1 MKKVFA
7 LALAVVM
14 AAAMFVGCGDKGMKD
29 GTYKASF
36 KNPSHG
42 WTEYVELT
50 VSGGKI
56 TDVDFDALNENGDR
70 KSENEEYEQSMKDAE
85 CTTGPMEFYA
95 DYEKQLLEKQKADSI
110 DGIATA
116 PHSGDN
122 LKTLVKA
129 LEKNMA
135 KGDTAE
141 VIVDNAADE

>member
-7 LALAVVM
+7 LAIAVMM

-29 GTYKASF
+29 GTYKATF
-36 KNPSHG
+36 KNASYG

-56 TDVDFDALNENGDR
+56 TAADFDAVNEAGDR
-70 KSENEEYEQSMKDAE
+70 KSENEEYEKSMRDSGA
-85 CTTGPMEFYA
+85 TTGPMEFYA
-95 DYEKQLLEKQKADSI
+95 EYEQKLLDKQKVDDVDA
-110 DGIATA
+110 IATA
-116 PHSGDN
+116 SESLES

-135 KGDTAE
+135 KGDTTE
-141 VIVDNAADE
+141 VVVDNAE